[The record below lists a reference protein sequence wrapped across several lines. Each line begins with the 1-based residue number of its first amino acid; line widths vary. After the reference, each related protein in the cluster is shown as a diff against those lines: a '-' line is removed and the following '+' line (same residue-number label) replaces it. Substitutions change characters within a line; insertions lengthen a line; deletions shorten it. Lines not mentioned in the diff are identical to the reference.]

1 MVELRLNGKYSAQE
15 KKELEIEMDQKALE
29 WYALDEKTDGARRRS
44 LWNDIFTLAM
54 CRYSL
59 TDSKKN
65 ELEEDPCILEDK
77 ILDMI
82 VYTIN
87 KYDPSKGK
95 LSHFMSMVERY
106 RKIDSYNETHSSKN
120 GYISK
125 ELSYDQEIE
134 NDEGDNIPMVD
145 TFASDERV
153 EDIVVSGDNTASMV
167 EELFTLVYGVM
178 SGMKKHETPRCR
190 WFRIFYTENITDLLN
205 KYSEQCQDVEVRHER
220 DVMRT
225 LNIDYLDFYMSE
237 PCECIDD
244 IKNFG
249 LKLYDDILDEV
260 DEKRKGKMIE
270 MPLGKNPIVSLT
282 YLNKTYGKKELAS
295 NRSNF
300 RNKYITEF
308 KELLGYAD

>member
-1 MVELRLNGKYSAQE
+1 
-15 KKELEIEMDQKALE
+15 
-29 WYALDEKTDGARRRS
+29 
-44 LWNDIFTLAM
+44 
-54 CRYSL
+54 
-59 TDSKKN
+59 
-65 ELEEDPCILEDK
+65 
-77 ILDMI
+77 MI

-205 KYSEQCQDVEVRHER
+205 KYSEQC
-220 DVMRT
+220 
-225 LNIDYLDFYMSE
+225 
-237 PCECIDD
+237 
-244 IKNFG
+244 
-249 LKLYDDILDEV
+249 
-260 DEKRKGKMIE
+260 
-270 MPLGKNPIVSLT
+270 
-282 YLNKTYGKKELAS
+282 
-295 NRSNF
+295 
-300 RNKYITEF
+300 
-308 KELLGYAD
+308 